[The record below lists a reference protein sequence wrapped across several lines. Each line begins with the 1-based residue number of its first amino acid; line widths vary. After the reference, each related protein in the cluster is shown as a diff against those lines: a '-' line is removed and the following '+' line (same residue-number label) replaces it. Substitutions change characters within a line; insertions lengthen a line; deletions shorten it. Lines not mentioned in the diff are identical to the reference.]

1 LSERGLHVL
10 NEVEKAE
17 VTRRR
22 YLKYAGGAVIA
33 VAAAVIFYYYGIEL
47 ARIVQMKRK

>member
-1 LSERGLHVL
+1 MS
-10 NEVEKAE
+10 EVEKAD

-33 VAAAVIFYYYGIEL
+33 VATAVVLYYYGMQL
-47 ARIVQMKRK
+47 AKIVQMKRK

>member
-1 LSERGLHVL
+1 MS
-10 NEVEKAE
+10 EVEKAD

-33 VAAAVIFYYYGIEL
+33 VATAVFLYYYGIEL
-47 ARIVQMKRK
+47 GKIAQMKRK